1 MQQDNLPRPSR
12 FARAVVAGAVVA
24 IVLVM
29 VTGSPVWD
37 LVFLILAVVMAFVW
51 PIEEIRQALA
61 WRDRSVP
68 LPSWP
73 YWLVSGITYL
83 AVVGV
88 IAALVA
94 QASGLGVVCAIIA
107 FVGLNAQILM
117 RAVQIKQLLDLPPQ
131 SPLSPLHSTILAGS
145 LVGYAV
151 AFLAILL
158 EQYVLALVVGVPAV
172 ISLIAVTRG
181 RRRQGRRVVEEAL
194 RKRRLES

>member
-1 MQQDNLPRPSR
+1 
-12 FARAVVAGAVVA
+12 
-24 IVLVM
+24 
-29 VTGSPVWD
+29 
-37 LVFLILAVVMAFVW
+37 
-51 PIEEIRQALA
+51 
-61 WRDRSVP
+61 
-68 LPSWP
+68 
-73 YWLVSGITYL
+73 VSGIAYL

-94 QASGLGVVCAIIA
+94 QASALGVVCAIIA

-117 RAVQIKQLLDLPPQ
+117 RAVQIKGSLDLPPQ
-131 SPLSPLHSTILAGS
+131 PPLSPLYSSILAGS

-181 RRRQGRRVVEEAL
+181 RRRQGLRVLEEAL

>member
-12 FARAVVAGAVVA
+12 FTGAVVAGTVVA

-29 VTGSPVWD
+29 FTGSPVWD
-37 LVFLILAVVMAFVW
+37 LVFLILAIVNAFLW
-51 PIEEIRQALA
+51 PIEEIRQAVA
-61 WRDRSVP
+61 WPDRSVP

-88 IAALVA
+88 IAALI
-94 QASGLGVVCAIIA
+94 ASASALGVVCAIIA

-117 RAVQIKQLLDLPPQ
+117 RAVQIKRSLDLPPQ
-131 SPLSPLHSTILAGS
+131 PPLSPLHSNILAGS

-151 AFLAILL
+151 AFFAILL

-172 ISLIAVTRG
+172 ISLIVLTRD
-181 RRRQGRRVVEEAL
+181 RRRLGRRVLEDAL